1 MRRSFHI
8 LTLLAML
15 VLGPAA
21 WAQGAPD
28 LTLIGA
34 LTGADHQTYRE
45 VPFKVPTGVT
55 RLTVAFDYSGRDQK
69 ATLDLGLR
77 DPQRFRGWSGGNK
90 STFTV
95 SEAEATPSYLPG
107 PLPAGTWRL
116 VLGAPNIRKGAAAA
130 YTAKIWFE
138 RAGDPPASLSA
149 TPVRAG
155 PGWYRGDLHLHTAHS
170 DGACLSHRGVKVP
183 CPVFKTLE
191 AASVRGLDF
200 IAVTDHNATS
210 QNQSLR
216 ELAPYYDDLLL
227 IPGREITT
235 FQGHANVFGPT
246 GPLDFQLTGPRAPTL
261 AKILDEA
268 AAAGGVFSINH
279 PGMPSGEACMGCGWS
294 APDTPYDR
302 IGVMEVVNGGAL
314 AISGGKADGLFS
326 GLPAWEAQLNAG
338 RRITAIG
345 GSDNHDATL
354 DPAKAPAVG
363 VPTTVVHADELS
375 QAAILAA
382 IRAGHVFID
391 VTGSRDRR
399 VEVTAR
405 ASEVTA
411 QMGDVLAAPAGTA
424 VRISVHVVGG
434 AGGRLSLAG
443 SAARL
448 GALAEA
454 SVATAD
460 ETKTF
465 DLISDGASGWLRV
478 DLRGADG
485 RLVVLTNPIYLR
497 SSKAP

>member
-1 MRRSFHI
+1 MRRGFHI
-8 LTLLAML
+8 LAFLTTLLF
-15 VLGPAA
+15 GGAA
-21 WAQGAPD
+21 YAQD
-28 LTLIGA
+28 LTLTGV

-45 VPFKVPTGVT
+45 IPFKVPAGVT
-55 RLTVAFDYSGRDQK
+55 RLTVAFDYSGREQK

-90 STFTV
+90 SAFTV

-116 VLGAPNIRKGAAAA
+116 VLGAPNIRKGTRAD

-149 TPVRAG
+149 TPVTAG
-155 PGWYRGDLHLHTAHS
+155 AGWYRGDLHLHTAHS
-170 DGACLSHRGVKVP
+170 DGTCLSRRGAKVA

-191 AASVRGLDF
+191 AASARGLDF
-200 IAVTDHNATS
+200 IAVTDHNTTS
-210 QNQSLR
+210 QNASLR

-246 GPLDFQLTGPRAPTL
+246 GPLDFQLGSPRAPNL
-261 AKILDEA
+261 AKLLDA
-268 AAAGGVFSINH
+268 VQAAGGLFSINH
-279 PGMPSGEACMGCGWS
+279 PAMPSGELCMGCGWT
-294 APDTPYDR
+294 ATPYDR

-314 AISGGKADGLFS
+314 ALSGGKAEGLFS
-326 GLPAWEAQLNAG
+326 GIAFWEARLNAG
-338 RRITAIG
+338 FRVTAIG

-363 VPTTVVHADELS
+363 MPTTVVHAAELS

-399 VEVTAR
+399 I
-405 ASEVTA
+405 EVTA
-411 QMGDVLAAPAGTA
+411 QAGGQAVEMGDVLAAPAGTP
-424 VRISVHVVGG
+424 VRVSVHVLRG
-434 AGGRLSLAG
+434 AGARLSLAG
-443 SAARL
+443 PAARL
-448 GALAEA
+448 VTLPDAVL
-454 SVATAD
+454 ATAD

-465 DLISDGASGWLRV
+465 DLISDGAAGWLRV

-485 RLVVLTNPIYLR
+485 RLLLLTNPIYLR
-497 SSKAP
+497 SPNTR